1 VPLVKKPG
9 KEYNAPDVETI
20 MVPSQNSATQW
31 FGRYS
36 DECGVSDPNVDFHAL
51 RGAFITYGS
60 QMGKDLSLRMEIAG
74 HSKGSSVHST
84 YIYAGA
90 SLKALK
96 REIDAIE
103 YPIRIPR

>member
-1 VPLVKKPG
+1 
-9 KEYNAPDVETI
+9 
-20 MVPSQNSATQW
+20 
-31 FGRYS
+31 
-36 DECGVSDPNVDFHAL
+36 
-51 RGAFITYGS
+51 
-60 QMGKDLSLRMEIAG
+60 MGKDLSLRMEIAG

-103 YPIRIPR
+103 YPIRIPT